1 MGVIHS
7 VSHSKLQL
15 TQTFPP
21 NTIVV
26 NTFLML
32 KLVEAHKITK
42 MTFTC

>member
-21 NTIVV
+21 NIVV

-32 KLVEAHKITK
+32 KLVEAHKIAK